1 MKRLFDLTVSILLL
15 LITLPFLAV
24 ITVMVKVKIGSPI
37 VFKQQRPGLH
47 GKAFY
52 LYKFRTMSNERNQH
66 GKLLPDSQ
74 RLTTIGR
81 FLRKYS
87 LDELLQLINV
97 LKGEI
102 SLVGPRPLLM
112 NYLPLYTREQA
123 KRHSVKPG
131 ITGWAQI
138 NGRNAISWEEKFE
151 LDVWYAENQSLFLDI
166 KILMLTLL
174 KVIRSENI
182 NQTGS
187 ATTESFKGSV
197 SKVSEEHQ

>member
-1 MKRLFDLTVSILLL
+1 MKRLFDLTISILIL

-47 GKAFY
+47 GNAFY
-52 LYKFRTMSNERNQH
+52 LYKFRTMSNEKNQH

-74 RLTTIGR
+74 RLTTFGR

-112 NYLPLYTREQA
+112 NYLPLYTKEQA

-138 NGRNAISWEEKFE
+138 NGRNEISWEEKFE
-151 LDVWYAENQSLFLDI
+151 LDVWYAENQ
-166 KILMLTLL
+166 
-174 KVIRSENI
+174 
-182 NQTGS
+182 
-187 ATTESFKGSV
+187 
-197 SKVSEEHQ
+197 